1 MSDVERRAQ
10 LAAEGLL
17 SNERLTEDLRD
28 EAARALLD
36 WGIARVEAAAQSTA
50 GMDEAAAEE
59 RMGSRVRA
67 IRRLMRGVNEWVAGR
82 REMDPE
88 ERAAQLQELL
98 RQAEDAYGEDF
109 TLPEEGQV
117 AHMAHRSLC
126 LTDAQVV
133 SELRALL

>member
-1 MSDVERRAQ
+1 MSEVERRAQ

-36 WGIARVEAAAQSTA
+36 WGIALVEAAAQSTA

-59 RMGSRVRA
+59 RMGSRVRV
-67 IRRLMRGVNEWVAGR
+67 IRQLMRRVNEWVAGR
-82 REMDPE
+82 REMATE
-88 ERAAQLQELL
+88 ERVARLEEIVQHAV
-98 RQAEDAYGEDF
+98 DALGEDF
-109 TLPEEGQV
+109 APPDEGQLV
-117 AHMAHRSLC
+117 HFAHRSLC

-133 SELRALL
+133 SELQALL